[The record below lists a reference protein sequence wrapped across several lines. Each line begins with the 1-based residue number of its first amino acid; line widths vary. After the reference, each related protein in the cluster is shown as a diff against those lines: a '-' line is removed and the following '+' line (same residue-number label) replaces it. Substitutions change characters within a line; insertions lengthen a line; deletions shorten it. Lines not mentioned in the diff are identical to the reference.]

1 MFTAELRYKYKGFE
15 YRTWDDVE
23 EDNIKTFHYC
33 YRRRAEDGHLIEV
46 GMPAEFYNHSPY
58 DLVPVEKFKK
68 YVDEIA
74 LVEFVQSK

>member
-1 MFTAELRYKYKGFE
+1 MFTAQLRYKYKGFE

-46 GMPAEFYNHSPY
+46 GMPQEFYNHSPY
-58 DLVPVEKFKK
+58 DLIPVEEFKK
-68 YVDEIA
+68 YVDEVE
-74 LVEFVQSK
+74 LVEFVKSK

>member
-58 DLVPVEKFKK
+58 DLVPVEDFKR
-68 YVDEIA
+68 YVDMIE
-74 LVEFVQSK
+74 LVEFVKG

>member
-1 MFTAELRYKYKGFE
+1 MFTAQLQYTYNGFQ

-46 GMPAEFYNHSPY
+46 AMPQEFYNTSPY
-58 DLVPVEKFKK
+58 DMVSIDDFMR
-68 YVDEIA
+68 YVDQIA
-74 LVEFVQSK
+74 LVEFVKS

>member
-1 MFTAELRYKYKGFE
+1 MFTADLRYKYKGFE

-46 GMPAEFYNHSPY
+46 NMPRDFYNHSPY
-58 DLVPVEKFKK
+58 DLVPVEDFKK
-68 YVDEIA
+68 YVDEVI
-74 LVEFVQSK
+74 LVEFVKS